1 MPTHIIL
8 LGTTN
13 FSINE
18 LAYLLSASRPVQSA
32 HYILRPAPC
41 IWPNMHSPTHPEE
54 SCVCSRIACS
64 MFSVFIATGAP
75 LKAKGDQHRTRHTAL
90 PSCKRGPAHG
100 FPAQAAQQPAS
111 LPLAGEGSWL
121 KLLVENT
128 QTTYSQRGQNSTAR
142 QQPVMTLISTQ
153 QGMHTHQK
161 ECKSKLTATLP
172 SPCCNLPCRK

>member
-1 MPTHIIL
+1 
-8 LGTTN
+8 
-13 FSINE
+13 
-18 LAYLLSASRPVQSA
+18 LLSASRPVQSA

-153 QGMHTHQK
+153 QGCTHFK
-161 ECKSKLTATLP
+161 RSAKANLLP
-172 SPCCNLPCRK
+172 HCHRHVAICPAGNSCV